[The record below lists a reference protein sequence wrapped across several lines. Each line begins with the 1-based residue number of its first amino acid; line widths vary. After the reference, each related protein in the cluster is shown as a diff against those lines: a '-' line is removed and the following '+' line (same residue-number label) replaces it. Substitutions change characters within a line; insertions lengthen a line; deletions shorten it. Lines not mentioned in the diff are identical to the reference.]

1 MRSVPFLH
9 VQALQYFN
17 WPFQCGVSFVDYVI
31 YALCLPL
38 LYCLVCSLQPCD
50 QPCDHLLA
58 KGWSLGTL
66 VCVVMFSC
74 VLSLSRM
81 VSGVEL
87 DLWFFPYF
95 QSMSA
100 IDLFLNI
107 N

>member
-1 MRSVPFLH
+1 MDLF
-9 VQALQYFN
+9 
-17 WPFQCGVSFVDYVI
+17 VI
-31 YALCLPL
+31 YVLCLPL
-38 LYCLVCSLQPCD
+38 LYCLVCSL

-95 QSMSA
+95 QSISD